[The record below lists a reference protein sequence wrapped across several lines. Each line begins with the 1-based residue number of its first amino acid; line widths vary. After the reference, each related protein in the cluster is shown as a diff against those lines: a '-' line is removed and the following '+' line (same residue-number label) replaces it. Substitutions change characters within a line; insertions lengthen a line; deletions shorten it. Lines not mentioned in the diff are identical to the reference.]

1 MEAPYF
7 RWKPHI
13 LGVSPLIYVEA
24 PYFRRKPHISYKS
37 PMFRVEAQGQ
47 YFRWKPNIS
56 DGVPWLAEC
65 GMRPLHF
72 TLPKLI
78 RPPAN
83 LSKPICSFFHPL
95 SQKVNSLSKT
105 YFTPKQLPRLSRL
118 KKIAHY
124 VSNNWLRQLLKYMS
138 RFFVS
143 NFLRHHS
150 YHLSA
155 LPIVS

>member
-24 PYFRRKPHISYKS
+24 PYFRWKPHISGVS
-37 PMFRVEAQGQ
+37 PIFHTKAPCFGLKPKANISGGSQ
-47 YFRWKPNIS
+47 YFRWR
-56 DGVPWLAEC
+56 AMAC

-124 VSNNWLRQLLKYMS
+124 VLNNWLRQLLKYMS

-143 NFLRHHS
+143 NF
-150 YHLSA
+150 
-155 LPIVS
+155 